1 VKRKII
7 VCLDGSKHSEK
18 ALSQA
23 IQIAKKFDSKI
34 ILVHA
39 VEPTAVFS
47 AMQNPA
53 VPYWGSISAHL
64 LQSSLNKEQKEG
76 NKILTKN
83 SLPVKT
89 RAKMAQ
95 AIVSSDFR
103 KEVELISVGSSGA
116 ELGITI
122 GIDEKFGDKHDD
134 AKEFYYEKYKKMI
147 QFDVPIWIEFTTPI
161 TFARG

>member
-1 VKRKII
+1 
-7 VCLDGSKHSEK
+7 LDGSKHSEK

>member
-1 VKRKII
+1 MKRKII

>member
-1 VKRKII
+1 MLVNKRIM

-34 ILVHA
+34 TLVHV

-53 VPYWGSISAHL
+53 VPYWGSVSAPL

-76 NKILTKN
+76 GKILTKN
-83 SLPVKT
+83 SHILEKEGIPFD
-89 RAKMAQ
+89 
-95 AIVSSDFR
+95 IVLLLGNPSEEILNFSKKKKADCI
-103 KEVELISVGSSGA
+103 VVGS
-116 ELGITI
+116 LGK
-122 GIDEKFGDKHDD
+122 GIMSRVLLGSVSTSISQR
-134 AKEFYYEKYKKMI
+134 ANCTVI
-147 QFDVPIWIEFTTPI
+147 IV
-161 TFARG
+161 R

>member
-1 VKRKII
+1 MKRKII

-76 NKILTKN
+76 NK
-83 SLPVKT
+83 
-89 RAKMAQ
+89 
-95 AIVSSDFR
+95 
-103 KEVELISVGSSGA
+103 
-116 ELGITI
+116 
-122 GIDEKFGDKHDD
+122 KF
-134 AKEFYYEKYKKMI
+134 
-147 QFDVPIWIEFTTPI
+147 FTC
-161 TFARG
+161 